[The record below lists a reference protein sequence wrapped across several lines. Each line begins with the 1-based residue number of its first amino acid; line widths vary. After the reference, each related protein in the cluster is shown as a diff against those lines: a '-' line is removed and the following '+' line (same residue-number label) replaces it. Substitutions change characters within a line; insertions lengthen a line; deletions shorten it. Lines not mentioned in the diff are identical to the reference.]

1 MLSDKFEEFA
11 KTLFIIDKPMSRWSY
26 FQFSIILWLF
36 VLLQLFLFFIC
47 QKFFLPGSVYSK
59 IISYTILMFS
69 TILEL
74 VICIVLTSKRLWDIL
89 GKKKPAIIC
98 ALIIGLIILPLS
110 KVYSDFKIAQFL
122 ISLVLLFTRGK
133 KQESIQYKEN
143 KEEVSKEG

>member
-1 MLSDKFEEFA
+1 MLLEKLEKIA
-11 KTLFIIDKPMSRWSY
+11 NTLFIIDKPMSRLPYFKINILMVIFALLFFYSILIGTTALPDDEIFKVFSY
-26 FQFSIILWLF
+26 GSL
-36 VLLQLFLFFIC
+36 LFLFLFI
-47 QKFFLPGSVYSK
+47 
-59 IISYTILMFS
+59 
-69 TILEL
+69 L
-74 VICIVLTSKRLWDIL
+74 VINIVLMAKRLWDIL

-143 KEEVSKEG
+143 KEENSKEG

>member
-1 MLSDKFEEFA
+1 MLLEKLEKIA
-11 KTLFIIDKPMSRWSY
+11 NTLFIIDKPMSRLPYFKINILMVIFALLFLYSILIGTTALPDDEIFKVFSY
-26 FQFSIILWLF
+26 GSL
-36 VLLQLFLFFIC
+36 LFLFLFI
-47 QKFFLPGSVYSK
+47 
-59 IISYTILMFS
+59 
-69 TILEL
+69 L
-74 VICIVLTSKRLWDIL
+74 VITIVLMAKRLWDIL

-133 KQESIQYKEN
+133 KQESIQYKD

>member
-1 MLSDKFEEFA
+1 MLLEKLEKIA
-11 KTLFIIDKPMSRWSY
+11 NTLFIIDKPMSRLPYFKINILMLIFALLFLYSILIGTTALPDGEIFKVFSY
-26 FQFSIILWLF
+26 GSL
-36 VLLQLFLFFIC
+36 LFLFLFI
-47 QKFFLPGSVYSK
+47 
-59 IISYTILMFS
+59 
-69 TILEL
+69 L
-74 VICIVLTSKRLWDIL
+74 VINIVLMAKRLWDIL

-133 KQESIQYKEN
+133 KQESIQYKGN

>member
-1 MLSDKFEEFA
+1 MLLEKLEKIA
-11 KTLFIIDKPMSRWSY
+11 NTLFIIDKPMSRLPYFKINILMVIFALLFLYSILIGTTALPDGEIFKVFSY
-26 FQFSIILWLF
+26 VSL
-36 VLLQLFLFFIC
+36 LFLFLFI
-47 QKFFLPGSVYSK
+47 
-59 IISYTILMFS
+59 
-69 TILEL
+69 L
-74 VICIVLTSKRLWDIL
+74 VINIVLMAKRLWDIL

>member
-1 MLSDKFEEFA
+1 MA
-11 KTLFIIDKPMSRWSY
+11 
-26 FQFSIILWLF
+26 
-36 VLLQLFLFFIC
+36 
-47 QKFFLPGSVYSK
+47 
-59 IISYTILMFS
+59 
-69 TILEL
+69 
-74 VICIVLTSKRLWDIL
+74 KRLWDIL

>member
-1 MLSDKFEEFA
+1 MLLEKLEKIA
-11 KTLFIIDKPMSRWSY
+11 NTLFIIDKPMSRLPYFKINILMVIFALLFLYSILIGTTALPDGEIFKVFSY
-26 FQFSIILWLF
+26 GSL
-36 VLLQLFLFFIC
+36 LFLFLFI
-47 QKFFLPGSVYSK
+47 
-59 IISYTILMFS
+59 
-69 TILEL
+69 L
-74 VICIVLTSKRLWDIL
+74 VINIVLMAKRLWNIL

>member
-1 MLSDKFEEFA
+1 MLLEKLE
-11 KTLFIIDKPMSRWSY
+11 KITNTLFIIDKPMSRLPYFKINILMVIFALLFLYSILIGTTALPDDEIFKVFSY
-26 FQFSIILWLF
+26 GSL
-36 VLLQLFLFFIC
+36 LFLFLFI
-47 QKFFLPGSVYSK
+47 
-59 IISYTILMFS
+59 
-69 TILEL
+69 L
-74 VICIVLTSKRLWDIL
+74 VITIVLMAKRLWDIL

>member
-1 MLSDKFEEFA
+1 MLLEKLEKIA
-11 KTLFIIDKPMSRWSY
+11 NTLFIIDKPMSRLPYFKINILMVIFALLFLYSILIGTTALPDGEIFKVFSY
-26 FQFSIILWLF
+26 GYL
-36 VLLQLFLFFIC
+36 LFLFLFI
-47 QKFFLPGSVYSK
+47 
-59 IISYTILMFS
+59 
-69 TILEL
+69 L
-74 VICIVLTSKRLWDIL
+74 VINIVLMAKRLWDIL